1 MAKQLTITW
10 QESFEEEGP
19 PLEELQEKRKKKRGI
34 PQSIRHPLLVA

>member
-19 PLEELQEKRKKKRGI
+19 PLEEVLRRWFLTGPEPERG
-34 PQSIRHPLLVA
+34 PLP